1 MKQRI
6 DMKRILITGANKGI
20 GLATVKKL
28 LESYSDTYVL
38 LGSRDL
44 ARGKKALE
52 NLLKKYQEFKDR
64 IHLLQ
69 IDVENDDSVNS
80 AGDEI
85 GETFG
90 KTPGTLYGI
99 VNNAGIGNSLDGL
112 EKTLQINTFGPK
124 RVCDAFIPLLDSS
137 HVRIVNV
144 TSASGPIF
152 LSGCN
157 DETKKLLTNPGITW
171 TEIQDYMEKC
181 VDASAKNNISSEY
194 DAISGSAYGLSK
206 ACTNAYTIFLAGQH
220 PNLKVNACTPGFI
233 DTDMTRS
240 MAVSGG
246 KTPAEMGM
254 KSPEEGAS
262 ASVFLLMG
270 NPEGS
275 GHYYGSDCLRS
286 PIDRYRSPGDPPYTG
301 D

>member
-1 MKQRI
+1 
-6 DMKRILITGANKGI
+6 MKRILITGANKGI

-28 LESYSDTYVL
+28 LDSYSDTYVL
-38 LGSRDL
+38 MGSRDL
-44 ARGKKALE
+44 TRGKIALE
-52 NLLKKYQEFKDR
+52 NLLNGDPEFKDR
-64 IHLLQ
+64 IYLVQ
-69 IDVENDDSVNS
+69 IDVEQDDSVNL
-80 AGDEI
+80 AAKKVAETI
-85 GETFG
+85 G
-90 KTPGTLYGI
+90 KIPGTLYGI
-99 VNNAGIGNSLDGL
+99 VNNAGIGNSVDGL
-112 EKTLQINTFGPK
+112 EKILQVNTYGPK

-137 HVRIVNV
+137 HGRIVNV

-152 LSGCN
+152 LSGSS

-171 TEIQDYMEKC
+171 TEIQDYMDKC
-181 VDASAKNNISSEY
+181 VDASANNNISS
-194 DAISGSAYGLSK
+194 DHDSSSGSAYGLSK
-206 ACTNAYTIFLAGQH
+206 ACTNAYTMFLSGQH
-220 PNLKVNACTPGFI
+220 PNLTVNACTPGFI
-233 DTDMTRS
+233 ETDMTRP

-246 KTPAEMGM
+246 KTTAEMGM

>member
-1 MKQRI
+1 
-6 DMKRILITGANKGI
+6 MKRILLTGANKGI

-28 LESYSDTYVL
+28 LESYNDTYVL
-38 LGSRDL
+38 LGSRNL
-44 ARGKKALE
+44 ARGKQALE
-52 NLLKKYQEFKDR
+52 NLLKGDPKFKDR
-64 IHLLQ
+64 IYLVK
-69 IDVENDDSVNS
+69 IDVEQDDSVNS
-80 AGDEI
+80 AAEEV

-99 VNNAGIGNSLDGL
+99 VNNAGIGNSVDGL
-112 EKTLQINTFGPK
+112 EKILQVNTYGPK
-124 RVCDAFIPLLDSS
+124 RVCDSFIPFLDSS
-137 HVRIVNV
+137 HGKIVNV

-152 LSGCN
+152 LSGSS
-157 DETKKLLTNPGITW
+157 DETKKLLTNPRITW
-171 TEIQDYMEKC
+171 TEIQDYMDKC
-181 VDASAKNNISSEY
+181 VAASTNNNTTLDHVSST
-194 DAISGSAYGLSK
+194 GSAYGLSK
-206 ACTNAYTIFLAGQH
+206 ACTNAYTIFLAGQY
-220 PNLKVNACTPGFI
+220 PNLTVNSCTPGFI
-233 DTDMTRS
+233 ETDLTRP

-286 PIDRYRSPGDPPYTG
+286 PIERYRSPGDPPYTG